1 MTQPLDIPRATSD
14 AHVTAATE
22 PETVSEARAIVA
34 NPAFA
39 ATRSADYRQC
49 AWLVAL
55 ADLRHRRSGTA
66 QTGGTAA

>member
-14 AHVTAATE
+14 ANVTAASE
-22 PETVSEARAIVA
+22 PETVQEARAIVA
-34 NPAFA
+34 NADFA
-39 ATRSADYRQC
+39 AAHSADYRQC

-55 ADLRHRRSGTA
+55 ADLRHRRTAAA

>member
-14 AHVTAATE
+14 AHATAMTE
-22 PETVSEARAIVA
+22 PETVREARAIVA

-39 ATRSADYRQC
+39 AVRSAEYRQC

-55 ADLRHRRSGTA
+55 ADLRNRRTA
-66 QTGGTAA
+66 AASTGGTAA